1 MLGNMM
7 QRPLLITSI
16 LRHAAIRFKSAGVA
30 SRGRDGEVIR
40 LSYPQLLRRV
50 NRLANA
56 LKGLDLRVGDRVATL
71 AWNDHRHFETY
82 YAVSGSGAVCHTI
95 NPRLSLEQISYIAA
109 HAGDRIL
116 FVDPQFEPIAAH
128 LVKCCP
134 QLEQVILLC
143 DAAAMPETEIAGALD
158 YESLID
164 GQPADFDWPEFDENT
179 SSALCYTSGTT
190 GNPKGVLY
198 SHRSTVLHA
207 LTSSQS
213 FGFALSPGQV
223 VMPMVPMFHVNAW
236 NLPYS
241 APLTGANL
249 VLPGPAPTG
258 AVMVELIKSESVQK
272 LIGVPTVLQ
281 MLINESNAREVDL
294 APLDSVITGGSAP
307 SPKLIGE
314 FEDRGIDMMHGSG
327 MTETSSMLTLNR
339 LEEGEADLSF
349 EERVQIKSKQGQPP
363 FGVEMRIVSE
373 EGEVMPWD
381 GKAFGHLELRAPWVV
396 ERYYEAAEPATVDG
410 WFRTGDI
417 ATIDEKARLQIVD
430 RAKDVI
436 KSGGEWISSIELE
449 NAASS
454 DPGVGVAAVIA
465 VSDEKWGE
473 RPLLV
478 VEPRPGAS
486 LSRDGLLA
494 ALAQRVP
501 KWWLPDDVIFI
512 EKMPLTATGKVSK
525 LELREQFKD
534 CKAL

>member
-1 MLGNMM
+1 
-7 QRPLLITSI
+7 
-16 LRHAAIRFKSAGVA
+16 
-30 SRGRDGEVIR
+30 
-40 LSYPQLLRRV
+40 
-50 NRLANA
+50 
-56 LKGLDLRVGDRVATL
+56 
-71 AWNDHRHFETY
+71 
-82 YAVSGSGAVCHTI
+82 
-95 NPRLSLEQISYIAA
+95 
-109 HAGDRIL
+109 
-116 FVDPQFEPIAAH
+116 
-128 LVKCCP
+128 
-134 QLEQVILLC
+134 
-143 DAAAMPETEIAGALD
+143 
-158 YESLID
+158 
-164 GQPADFDWPEFDENT
+164 
-179 SSALCYTSGTT
+179 
-190 GNPKGVLY
+190 
-198 SHRSTVLHA
+198 
-207 LTSSQS
+207 
-213 FGFALSPGQV
+213 
-223 VMPMVPMFHVNAW
+223 
-236 NLPYS
+236 
-241 APLTGANL
+241 
-249 VLPGPAPTG
+249 
-258 AVMVELIKSESVQK
+258 MVELIKSESVQK

-534 CKAL
+534 RKAL